1 MSEKRGMTVQQLADR
16 LTELCHQGKAQAEIK
31 YIGEYQVHDIG
42 GVELIDE
49 ETAII
54 RPEKKD

>member
-1 MSEKRGMTVQQLADR
+1 MTIQQLADR

-31 YIGEYQVHDIG
+31 YIGEYEVHDIEK
-42 GVELIDE
+42 VEMLDE

-54 RPEKKD
+54 RPREE